1 MGGDLSTAGAGVLR
15 SGLPAGGWR
24 SWFAVPRFISAAGGV
39 EPGCR
44 FSGAGHP
51 DGGGHD
57 DAAGNRR
64 TFLDQLV
71 KWADGDFDAAGD
83 VVWPDWPDR
92 FLPPWRCLRAGH
104 RAHRQRVL
112 WPVPVVR
119 THGHRASAVSQT
131 SPGSLKRYVMKR
143 LMVLS
148 SIAALALSAFA
159 TLAQAKPLEAV
170 ASFTVIA
177 DMVSTVGGDRVH
189 VKSLIGPNG
198 DPHVYEPTPSDAQ
211 ALKNA
216 DLAFVSGLHLE
227 GWMDRLIKASG
238 YKGKPV
244 VLSEGVKTRSMD
256 EDGKR
261 IVDPHAWNSAANG
274 VIYVRNII
282 AALKKADPEG
292 ASVYQA
298 NGDRYIVELQ
308 QLDIYARDQIHSI
321 PNAKRKILTSHD
333 AFGYFGDA
341 YGVTFLSPL
350 GLSTESEAS
359 AADVS
364 KLIRQIKAEH
374 VSAYF
379 FENSSDPRLVKQIA
393 EASGAQPGGELYVE
407 SLSPADGPAP
417 TYAKMFRYNVD
428 TLTTA
433 MKCNQ

>member
-1 MGGDLSTAGAGVLR
+1 
-15 SGLPAGGWR
+15 
-24 SWFAVPRFISAAGGV
+24 
-39 EPGCR
+39 
-44 FSGAGHP
+44 
-51 DGGGHD
+51 
-57 DAAGNRR
+57 
-64 TFLDQLV
+64 
-71 KWADGDFDAAGD
+71 
-83 VVWPDWPDR
+83 
-92 FLPPWRCLRAGH
+92 
-104 RAHRQRVL
+104 
-112 WPVPVVR
+112 
-119 THGHRASAVSQT
+119 
-131 SPGSLKRYVMKR
+131 MKR
-143 LMVLS
+143 LMLLS
-148 SIAALALSAFA
+148 SMAALALSAFA
-159 TLAQAKPLEAV
+159 SLAQAKPLETV

-177 DMVSTVGGDRVH
+177 DMVSTVGGERVH

-238 YKGKPV
+238 YKGQPV
-244 VLSEGVKTRSMD
+244 VLSQGIKTRSMD

-274 VIYVRNII
+274 VIYVRNIM

-292 ASVYQA
+292 ASEYQA
-298 NGDRYIVELQ
+298 NGDRYIAELQ
-308 QLDIYARDQIHSI
+308 QLDQYARDQIRSV
-321 PNAKRKILTSHD
+321 PAASRKILTSHD

-393 EASGAQPGGELYVE
+393 QASGAQPGGELYVE

-428 TLTTA
+428 TLTAA
-433 MKCNQ
+433 MKRNQ

>member
-1 MGGDLSTAGAGVLR
+1 
-15 SGLPAGGWR
+15 
-24 SWFAVPRFISAAGGV
+24 
-39 EPGCR
+39 
-44 FSGAGHP
+44 
-51 DGGGHD
+51 
-57 DAAGNRR
+57 
-64 TFLDQLV
+64 
-71 KWADGDFDAAGD
+71 
-83 VVWPDWPDR
+83 
-92 FLPPWRCLRAGH
+92 
-104 RAHRQRVL
+104 
-112 WPVPVVR
+112 
-119 THGHRASAVSQT
+119 
-131 SPGSLKRYVMKR
+131 MKR

-159 TLAQAKPLEAV
+159 SLAQAKPLEAV

-198 DPHVYEPTPSDAQ
+198 DPHVYEPTPGDAQ

-238 YKGKPV
+238 YKGQPV
-244 VLSEGVKTRSMD
+244 VLSEGIKTRSMD

-274 VIYVRNII
+274 VVYVRNII
-282 AALKKADPEG
+282 AALKKADPQG
-292 ASVYQA
+292 ASEYQA
-298 NGDRYIVELQ
+298 NGERYILELQ
-308 QLDIYARDQIHSI
+308 QLDLYARDQIHSI
-321 PNAKRKILTSHD
+321 PAANRKILTSHD

-407 SLSPADGPAP
+407 SLSPADGPAA

-428 TLTTA
+428 TLTAA
-433 MKCNQ
+433 MKRNQ